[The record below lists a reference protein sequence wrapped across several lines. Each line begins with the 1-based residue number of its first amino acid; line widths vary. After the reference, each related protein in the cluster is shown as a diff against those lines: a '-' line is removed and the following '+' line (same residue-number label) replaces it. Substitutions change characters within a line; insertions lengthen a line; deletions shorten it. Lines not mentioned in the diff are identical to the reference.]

1 MSWASWDS
9 ATQRMVIAQLHNCQF
24 ATQQDLSEVFNI
36 HRNSVQKYVAEFA
49 REGLG
54 GLISQR
60 SGPRESWKITSDV
73 RAKILIIVLKQCILG
88 YEAIQKRLEAWNEF
102 VSIASIRQ
110 VLLENGFVDEKVR
123 IGGIEFEQSS
133 LFESGNERQ
142 MRLPFNADW
151 KLVKSKE
158 SKLEVEKRVIGNQ
171 EVDGDAAIEVPRALR
186 YYSRAQRRY
195 LGQLEQGY
203 YNTYAGG
210 LLFAPLIE
218 QYSFIPT
225 LKRVIDIEIYEGYSF
240 EELCTTL
247 FYLDVFG
254 FRSLEDFKRVYPEE
268 FGLLIG
274 RSTSPSLF
282 TLRRFLHRVRELN
295 KSEELID
302 EFALMYLNSG
312 IAKWGVLYIDGH
324 FLPYYGIY
332 PITKGWHGVRKI
344 PMKGSYNFIGV
355 DAKFIP
361 WIFLVRSSSEDLL
374 EKIPE
379 MMEKAKRI
387 GRDIGLSEHK
397 IDDLILVFDRE
408 GYSAELYKF
417 IDGRDRKDKKRRAI
431 FISWAKYSD
440 KWVNDIE
447 EERFDK
453 SVEVKYEIQR
463 SKKIKYFETKR
474 TMSKFGV
481 IRAIVIQSGRM
492 KKRSVIY
499 TNAKDNEIDCERIIE
514 LLCRRWG
521 EENLIKELML
531 KHLINY
537 SPGYVFEELE
547 EQPLVDNPQIK
558 RLKKEKAGQAT
569 KLHKLKLQL
578 ADWVLKQP
586 HKAAFE
592 DLKESKIQLL
602 ADIAKVDNEILLL
615 NQQID
620 ETPKKIR
627 FDQAKD
633 GEKLVQLNYEKKRFL
648 DCIKV
653 FVYNME
659 KKMCGLLLNHY
670 DKQKEVLPALSM
682 IVGRGGHVKLE
693 AGKLRVQLRRF
704 MNSEIDYAARHICED
719 LNRMNPVT
727 LDRHRLPIRYEVT

>member
-1 MSWASWDS
+1 
-9 ATQRMVIAQLHNCQF
+9 
-24 ATQQDLSEVFNI
+24 
-36 HRNSVQKYVAEFA
+36 
-49 REGLG
+49 
-54 GLISQR
+54 
-60 SGPRESWKITSDV
+60 
-73 RAKILIIVLKQCILG
+73 LG

-102 VSIASIRQ
+102 VSIPSIRQ
-110 VLLENGFVDEKVR
+110 VLLENGFVNER
-123 IGGIEFEQSS
+123 ISVGDIEFEQSS
-133 LFESGNERQ
+133 LFDTSNEKQ
-142 MRLPFNADW
+142 LRLPFSDHR
-151 KLVKSKE
+151 KLVKRKG
-158 SKLEVEKRVIGNQ
+158 SKLEVVNSVIKDSR
-171 EVDGDAAIEVPRALR
+171 EVNDLAAIEVPRALR

-203 YNTYAGG
+203 YNAYAGG
-210 LLFAPLIE
+210 LLFTPFMK
-218 QYSFIPT
+218 QYSFLPT
-225 LKRVIDIEIYEGYSF
+225 LKRVIDIATYEGYSF

-282 TLRRFLHRVRELN
+282 TLRRFLHKVRELN

-355 DAKFIP
+355 DAKFTP
-361 WIFLVRSSSEDLL
+361 WMFLVRSSSEDLL
-374 EKIPE
+374 QKIPE
-379 MMEKAKRI
+379 MLEKVKRI
-387 GRDIGLSEHK
+387 GRDIGLSEQVV
-397 IDDLILVFDRE
+397 DDIILVFDRE
-408 GYSAELYKF
+408 GYSAELYRF
-417 IDGRDRKDKKRRAI
+417 IDGRDIKDKKRRAI

-440 KWVNDIE
+440 KWVHDIAE
-447 EERFDK
+447 DRFDK
-453 SVEVKYEIQR
+453 SVEVKYEIQG
-463 SKKIKYFETKR
+463 SKEIKYFQTKR
-474 TMSKFGV
+474 TMNKYGV
-481 IRAIVIQSGRM
+481 IRAIVIQSGRI
-492 KKRSVIY
+492 KKRAVIY
-499 TNAKDNEIDCERIIE
+499 TNAKDNEIDAEKIIE

-521 EENLIKELML
+521 EENLIKELLL

-547 EQPLVDNPQIK
+547 EQPMVDNPEIK
-558 RLKKEKAGQAT
+558 QLKREKAGKAT
-569 KLHKLKLQL
+569 ELHKLKLQL
-578 ADWVLKQP
+578 ADWILKQP
-586 HKAAFE
+586 DKAAFE
-592 DLKESKIQLL
+592 DLKKTKIQLL
-602 ADIAKVDNEILLL
+602 ADIAKADNEILLL
-615 NQQID
+615 KQQID
-620 ETPKKIR
+620 KKPKKLR
-627 FDQAKD
+627 FDQVND
-633 GEKLVQLNYEKKRFL
+633 GEKLLRLNYEKKRFL

-659 KKMCGLLLNHY
+659 KKMCGLLLNYY

-693 AGKLRVQLRRF
+693 AGELKVQLRRF
-704 MNSEIDYAARHICED
+704 INPEIDYAARHICED

-727 LDRHRLPIRYEVT
+727 LDKHRLPIRYEVT